1 MKKAVESIVNPIS
14 NRGLFIT
21 FEGPDG
27 AGKTT
32 QLHLLSRY
40 LVEEKNLD
48 VVVTR
53 EPGGTAIS
61 DRIREILLN
70 PELDEM
76 MAETEI
82 LLYAASRAQHVREK
96 ILPALSRGQIV
107 LCDRFVDASVA
118 YQGYGGGISIAKI
131 QKVNTFATGGL
142 TPDRT
147 YLLDL
152 PEEIGRERIL
162 KRQRATNIDSSMV
175 LDRIEQ
181 KELAYHKRV
190 RRGFQEIARDAS
202 QRIVKIDA
210 NQSEQDIHDL
220 IKKDILSLLNETN
233 KES

>member
-1 MKKAVESIVNPIS
+1 MNLNN

-32 QLHLLSRY
+32 QLQLLSRY
-40 LVEEKNLD
+40 LKEEKMMD

-53 EPGGTAIS
+53 EPGGTPIS
-61 DRIREILLN
+61 DRIRAILLD
-70 PELDEM
+70 PELKEM

-96 ILPALSRGQIV
+96 ILPALNRGQIV

-118 YQGYGGGISIAKI
+118 YQGYGGGVSIEKI
-131 QKVNTFATGGL
+131 QEVNVFATGGL

-152 PEEIGRERIL
+152 PESIGRERIL
-162 KRQRATNIDSSMV
+162 KRQGLTFSDASAG

-181 KELAYHKRV
+181 KDLAYHKRV
-190 RRGFQEIARDAS
+190 RQGFQLIAREEGLRIVTIDAS
-202 QRIVKIDA
+202 Q
-210 NQSEQDIHDL
+210 SEQVIHDL
-220 IKKDILSLLNETN
+220 IKKDVLSLISKTI